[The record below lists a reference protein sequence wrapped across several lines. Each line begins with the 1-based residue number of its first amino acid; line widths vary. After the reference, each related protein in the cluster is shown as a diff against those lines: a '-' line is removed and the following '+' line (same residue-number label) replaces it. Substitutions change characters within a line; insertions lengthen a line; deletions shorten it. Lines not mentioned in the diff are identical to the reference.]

1 MKKVAGTLRLDL
13 AQYRELAA
21 FAQFGSELDKATQAQ
36 LARGQR
42 LVELLK
48 QDQFT
53 PLPVEKQVIVI
64 FLGTSG
70 YLDDIAAPDVQRFE
84 RELLAFTD
92 AHCGSLLNKLATRK
106 KLDDEILAELKK
118 AIMEFKERFA
128 TQAAAVA
135 R

>member
-1 MKKVAGTLRLDL
+1 LRLDL

-48 QDQFT
+48 QDQFV

-64 FLGTSG
+64 FAGTNG
-70 YLDDIAAPDVQRFE
+70 YLDDIAVPDIQRFE

-92 AHCGSLLNKLATRK
+92 AHCSSMLNKIATRK
-106 KLDDEILAELKK
+106 KLDDEILVELKK
-118 AIMEFKERFA
+118 SITEFKERFA
-128 TQAAAVA
+128 TKAAAVA